1 MKKVLGLALS
11 VLMIFSLTIS
21 AATLVDGTL
30 TVNNG
35 TVVITK
41 AEGFNVEVSNVEGKA
56 DIIKAKVSLV
66 GPINLVTSIKASL
79 VYDNTKLAL
88 LDATATNELTGK
100 TVSTTP
106 ESEKDDFAKELGDI
120 ASLRKGGNFT
130 TKNAGYQTETSGNA
144 STGNVQFAFDRL
156 NATVEPC
163 TFNTMDWYEVYFRV
177 KTGSVTN
184 ENLDTYLWTPK
195 ATGYAQSVIT
205 FYATHDSETEAIT
218 LTSVPGTNTAKKFC
232 GANIVNV
239 TPNFVSNI
247 PVTDLTVAK
256 DTVNLKMGATTEETV
271 GVTIVPDNA
280 TDKTYSV
287 ESSASGVATAEVV
300 AGGVKITAV
309 SDGTANVTVT
319 SNDNASAKK
328 VIAVNVAK
336 ADPTNYTVTVDKTG
350 LGIATVSAGTVAA
363 GGTVD
368 LRVLP
373 VLGNKVSSIT
383 MNSQDITA
391 DFNAFLGGKKTYT
404 IKEDTTF
411 TVAFASII
419 GTEAEKPFV
428 APDAFVGEYTK
439 PGTTGA
445 QKSAAAFGKISAPVA
460 SNLVTEYGV
469 KLLKD
474 GAPYTKEVGGVTYG
488 PKFEATSNVND
499 QFGVLFIGL
508 EAGTYTATTYVVYD
522 NGGTPTEVEGYAV
535 TFTVQ

>member
-1 MKKVLGLALS
+1 MKAKRVITSLLIVCMLMSTMALMGAFAYEITGEDAGKCLHILKVDE
-11 VLMIFSLTIS
+11 S
-21 AATLVDGTL
+21 A
-30 TVNNG
+30 G
-35 TVVITK
+35 TVDVSVQLAGPMQQVRGLTMYTAYDSAK
-41 AEGFNVEVSNVEGKA
+41 LEYVSCDLAVPAEGW
-56 DIIKAKVSLV
+56 DIPNPSAKPAKGAYPAYVTWGASPKTDAYNIDIAAGSATTIGTMKFKILSGAKIDETAVYQAKVKPSLKEV
-66 GPINLVTSIKASL
+66 FTIINLGTS
-79 VYDNTKLAL
+79 
-88 LDATATNELTGK
+88 
-100 TVSTTP
+100 
-106 ESEKDDFAKELGDI
+106 DI
-120 ASLRKGGNFT
+120 TF
-130 TKNAGYQTETSGNA
+130 NANA
-144 STGNVQFAFDRL
+144 SSFA
-156 NATVEPC
+156 TK
-163 TFNTMDWYEVYFRV
+163 MDGPT
-177 KTGSVTN
+177 KI
-184 ENLDTYLWTPK
+184 D
-195 ATGYAQSVIT
+195 
-205 FYATHDSETEAIT
+205 
-218 LTSVPGTNTAKKFC
+218 
-232 GANIVNV
+232 
-239 TPNFVSNI
+239 
-247 PVTDLTVAK
+247 VTDLTVAK

-287 ESSASGVATAEVV
+287 VSSAPGVATAEVV

-319 SNDNASAKK
+319 STDNATAKK

-336 ADPTNYTVTVDKTG
+336 ADPTNYTVAVNKTG
-350 LGIATVSAGTVAA
+350 FGIATVSAGSVAA

-373 VLGNKVSSIT
+373 VLGNKVSSIM

-404 IKEDTTF
+404 INENTTF
-411 TVAFASII
+411 TVTFASII
-419 GTEAEKPFV
+419 GAEAEKPFV

-445 QKSAAAFGKISAPVA
+445 QKSAAAFGKIAAPVA

-469 KLLKD
+469 KLVKD

-508 EAGTYTATTYVVYD
+508 EAGTYTATTYVIYN
-522 NGGTPTEVEGYAV
+522 NGGSTTEVEGYAV